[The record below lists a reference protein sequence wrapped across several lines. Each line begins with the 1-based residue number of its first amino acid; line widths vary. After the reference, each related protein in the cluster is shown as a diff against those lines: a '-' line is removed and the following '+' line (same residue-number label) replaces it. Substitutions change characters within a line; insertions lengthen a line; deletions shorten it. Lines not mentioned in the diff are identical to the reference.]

1 MCIHTALDNVVEF
14 VCLRVKFLVALL
26 SGSISLCIDQ
36 RDFPSYHRIGQWRN
50 WPAVSGL
57 VFGLLELFY
66 RVDVTSIEYPVLFP
80 QEFFTQVRLISV
92 ELAQVISRSHWRLL
106 LQILEIRAYSCSSES
121 CEIRFWISAG
131 LSRIMGVTP
140 FLSDASLSQ

>member
-14 VCLRVKFLVALL
+14 ACLHVEFLVTLL
-26 SGSISLCIDQ
+26 SGSISSFIEQ

-57 VFGLLELFY
+57 VSGLVQLFY
-66 RVDVTSIEYPVLFP
+66 RVEVTSIDYLVLFA

-106 LQILEIRAYSCSSES
+106 LQIIEIRAYSCSSES
-121 CEIRFWISAG
+121 CEILF
-131 LSRIMGVTP
+131 
-140 FLSDASLSQ
+140 